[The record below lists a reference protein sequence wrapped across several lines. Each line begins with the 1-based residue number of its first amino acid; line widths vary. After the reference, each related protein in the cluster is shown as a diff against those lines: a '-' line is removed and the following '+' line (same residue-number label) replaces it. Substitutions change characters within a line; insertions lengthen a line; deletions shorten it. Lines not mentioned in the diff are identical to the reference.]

1 MALTLKSVL
10 QITVCAAILQLFIP
24 DNKPAEVY
32 LWSGFHVN
40 IESVVKPLHK
50 ETPYWLQNSRHG
62 NSTVT
67 MKQHNV
73 ACECSSS
80 LLSWQPELVYV
91 CMFFKKSS

>member
-10 QITVCAAILQLFIP
+10 QIIVCAAILQLFIP

-62 NSTVT
+62 NNTVT

-73 ACECSSS
+73 AYECGSS
-80 LLSWQPELVYV
+80 LLSWQ
-91 CMFFKKSS
+91 